1 MTFTKFEDCEVWQL
15 GRALVGEVYA
25 LTRKGAFA
33 QDFGLRDQIQRAA
46 VSVSSN
52 VAEGYARRGNKEFV
66 KFLWIAKG
74 SAAEVQSQLHHAK
87 DLGYIDAMAFEKVYN
102 SANLIQVKLYH
113 LIQSLSSTNDRQ
125 KV

>member
-1 MTFTKFEDCEVWQL
+1 MTFTKFEDCEAWQL

-74 SAAEVQSQLHHAK
+74 PAAEVQSQLHHAK

-113 LIQSLSSTNDRQ
+113 LIQSLSSTIDRQ

>member
-1 MTFTKFEDCEVWQL
+1 MTFKKFEDCEVWQM
-15 GRALVGEVYA
+15 GRELVREIYA
-25 LTRKGAFA
+25 LTRDGDFA
-33 QDFGLRDQIQRAA
+33 RDFGLRDQIQRAA
-46 VSVSSN
+46 VSVTSN

-74 SAAEVQSQLHHAK
+74 SAAEVQSQLYHAR
-87 DLGYIDAMAFEKVYN
+87 DLGYIDATAFEKMYN

-113 LIQSLSSTNDRQ
+113 LIQSLSSTIDRQ

>member
-1 MTFTKFEDCEVWQL
+1 MTFKKFEDCEVWQM
-15 GRALVGEVYA
+15 GRELVREIYA
-25 LTRKGAFA
+25 LTRKGDFA
-33 QDFGLRDQIQRAA
+33 RDFGLRDQIQRAA

-74 SAAEVQSQLHHAK
+74 SAAEVQSQLYHAK
-87 DLGYIDAMAFEKVYN
+87 DLGYIDAASFEKMYN

-113 LIQSLSSTNDRQ
+113 LIQSLSSTIDRQ